1 VYFGL
6 ALIGSVSCF
15 VGSVEYEA
23 GDHRFR
29 ALQLGGI
36 ALVLAGHV
44 IFFRT
49 EWKRKPN
56 QSPEPTLP
64 GGRSQL

>member
-6 ALIGSVSCF
+6 ALIGSVSGL

-29 ALQLGGI
+29 ALQLGGFV
-36 ALVLAGHV
+36 LLLAGHV
-44 IFFRT
+44 IFFRM
-49 EWKRKPN
+49 EWKRRPN
-56 QSPEPTLP
+56 RPTEPTPPNGLA
-64 GGRSQL
+64 RL

>member
-6 ALIGSVSCF
+6 ALVGAASCL
-15 VGSVEYEA
+15 VGAVEYEA

-49 EWKRKPN
+49 EWKRRPN
-56 QSPEPTLP
+56 LPTEATP
-64 GGRSQL
+64 PSGGARL